1 MRVKGDIVQKFLLGT
16 ALMGALAWNLA
27 QAGELSAID
36 VSNDSA
42 GTRAE
47 ITLSDTGEYRLIKL
61 TGPNRLVVDIDD
73 AEVKKELKFTPAGWI
88 TNVRTGV
95 QDSGAARVVF
105 DLEGTANRV
114 RSRIENVNGVRK
126 LILTFPGQGVA
137 AAPAPNPTPVVTQPA
152 PVVAAATL
160 APTPRDNELNSLI
173 SDLRQGTAM
182 VPPAP
187 ATVTAQVPTSQPSAV
202 VMPAAAQD
210 IPKVMPREATP
221 VTIATGVPT
230 RRATGV
236 PTALTPKGAAALQ
249 QGTVSSVTPPVRV
262 ATPAP
267 TPVVVNNPPPR
278 YTAPPVMGVQS
289 VRELRN
295 ERLQRGQREL
305 VIAIDPGHGGQ
316 DSGAIGLNGTR
327 EKDVVLQIAR
337 ELARQVNATPG
348 MRAVLT
354 RNSDYFIP
362 LPDRPKIARKAG
374 ADIFISVHA
383 DAVENNRSA
392 GGSSVYVLSTK
403 GASSQRARWL
413 ADKENA
419 ADLIGGVKLER
430 ATNSLASVLIDLTQ
444 SGHMKASEDAA
455 SVVLEG
461 LKGTGNRIHKRSI
474 ERANFAV
481 LRGSDMPSMLV
492 ETAFISNPDEERK
505 LQDPSY
511 QSRLAGAI
519 LDGVHTYFSRQAP
532 PGTIYASLGDGETN
546 ANVSGGSP

>member
-1 MRVKGDIVQKFLLGT
+1 MRVKGEIVQKFLMGT

-47 ITLSDTGEYRLIKL
+47 ITLSNTGEYRLLKL

-105 DLEGTANRV
+105 DLDGTANRV
-114 RSRIENVNGVRK
+114 RSRIENVNGLRK

-137 AAPAPNPTPVVTQPA
+137 AAAPAPKPVVTQAA
-152 PVVAAATL
+152 PVVAAATV
-160 APTPRDNELNSLI
+160 APTQRDNELNSLI
-173 SDLRQGTAM
+173 SDLRNGTT
-182 VPPAP
+182 VAP
-187 ATVTAQVPTSQPSAV
+187 ASQPSTAV
-202 VMPAAAQD
+202 VMPAATVEPA
-210 IPKVMPREATP
+210 KVMPRAATP
-221 VTIATGVPT
+221 VTIATGIPT

-236 PTALTPKGAAALQ
+236 PTALTATGAAALQ
-249 QGTVSSVTPPVRV
+249 QGTVSNVTPAPVRV
-262 ATPAP
+262 AAPTPAP
-267 TPVVVNNPPPR
+267 APVVVNNPAPR

-316 DSGAIGLNGTR
+316 DSGAIGMNGTR

-348 MRAVLT
+348 MRAILT
-354 RNSDYFIP
+354 RNADYLIP
-362 LPDRPKIARKAG
+362 LPERPRIARKAG

-383 DAVENNRSA
+383 DAVANNRSA

-419 ADLIGGVKLER
+419 SDLIGGVKLER

-455 SVVLEG
+455 SVVLQG
-461 LKGTGNRIHKRSI
+461 LMGTGNRVHKRTV
-474 ERANFAV
+474 EKANFAV
-481 LRGSDMPSMLV
+481 LRGADMPSMLV
-492 ETAFISNPDEERK
+492 ETAFISNPEEERK
-505 LQDPSY
+505 LQDPVF
-511 QSRLAGAI
+511 QSRTAAAI

-532 PGTIYASLGDGETN
+532 PGTIYASLNEAD

>member
-1 MRVKGDIVQKFLLGT
+1 MRVKGEIVQKFLMGT

-47 ITLSDTGEYRLIKL
+47 ITLSNTGEYRLLKL

-105 DLEGTANRV
+105 DLDGTANRV

-137 AAPAPNPTPVVTQPA
+137 AAAPAPKPVVTQAA
-152 PVVAAATL
+152 PVVAAATV
-160 APTPRDNELNSLI
+160 APTQRDNELNSLI
-173 SDLRQGTAM
+173 SDLRNGTT
-182 VPPAP
+182 VAP
-187 ATVTAQVPTSQPSAV
+187 ASQPSTAV
-202 VMPAAAQD
+202 VMPAATVEPA
-210 IPKVMPREATP
+210 KVMPRAATP
-221 VTIATGVPT
+221 VTIATGIPT

-236 PTALTPKGAAALQ
+236 PTALTATGAAALQ
-249 QGTVSSVTPPVRV
+249 QGTVSNVTPAPVRV
-262 ATPAP
+262 AAPTPAP
-267 TPVVVNNPPPR
+267 APVVVNNPAPR

-316 DSGAIGLNGTR
+316 DSGAIGMNGTR

-348 MRAVLT
+348 MRAILT
-354 RNSDYFIP
+354 RNADYLIP
-362 LPDRPKIARKAG
+362 LPERPRIARKAG

-383 DAVENNRSA
+383 DAVANNRSA

-419 ADLIGGVKLER
+419 SDLIGGVKLER

-455 SVVLEG
+455 SVVLQG
-461 LKGTGNRIHKRSI
+461 LMGTGNRVHKRTV
-474 ERANFAV
+474 EKANFAV
-481 LRGSDMPSMLV
+481 LRGADMPSMLV
-492 ETAFISNPDEERK
+492 ETAFISNPEEERK
-505 LQDPSY
+505 LQDPVF
-511 QSRLAGAI
+511 QSRTAAAI

-532 PGTIYASLGDGETN
+532 PGTIYASLNEAD

>member
-1 MRVKGDIVQKFLLGT
+1 MRVKGDIVQKFLMGT

-47 ITLSDTGEYRLIKL
+47 ITLSNTGEYRLLKL

-105 DLEGTANRV
+105 DLDGTANRV

-137 AAPAPNPTPVVTQPA
+137 TAAPAPKPVVTQAA
-152 PVVAAATL
+152 PVVAAATV
-160 APTPRDNELNSLI
+160 APTQRDNELNSLI
-173 SDLRQGTAM
+173 SDLRNGTT
-182 VPPAP
+182 VAP
-187 ATVTAQVPTSQPSAV
+187 ASQPSTAV
-202 VMPAAAQD
+202 VMPAATVEPA
-210 IPKVMPREATP
+210 KVMPRAATP
-221 VTIATGVPT
+221 VTIATGIPT

-236 PTALTPKGAAALQ
+236 PTALTATGAAALQ
-249 QGTVSSVTPPVRV
+249 QGTVSNVTPAPVRV
-262 ATPAP
+262 AAPTPAP
-267 TPVVVNNPPPR
+267 APVVVNNPAPR

-316 DSGAIGLNGTR
+316 DSGAIGMNGTR

-348 MRAVLT
+348 MRAILT
-354 RNSDYFIP
+354 RNADYLIP
-362 LPDRPKIARKAG
+362 LPERPRIARKAG

-383 DAVENNRSA
+383 DAVANNRSA

-419 ADLIGGVKLER
+419 SDLIGGVKLER

-455 SVVLEG
+455 SVVLQG
-461 LKGTGNRIHKRSI
+461 LMGTGNRVHKRTV
-474 ERANFAV
+474 EKANFAV
-481 LRGSDMPSMLV
+481 LRGADMPSMLV
-492 ETAFISNPDEERK
+492 ETAFISNPEEERK
-505 LQDPSY
+505 LQDPVF
-511 QSRLAGAI
+511 QSRTAAAI

-532 PGTIYASLGDGETN
+532 PGTIYASLNEAD

>member
-1 MRVKGDIVQKFLLGT
+1 MRVKGDIVQKFLMGT

-47 ITLSDTGEYRLIKL
+47 ITLSNTGEYRLLKL

-105 DLEGTANRV
+105 DLDGTANRV

-137 AAPAPNPTPVVTQPA
+137 AAAPAPKPVVTQAA
-152 PVVAAATL
+152 PVVAAATV
-160 APTPRDNELNSLI
+160 APTQRDNELNSLI
-173 SDLRQGTAM
+173 SDLRNGTT
-182 VPPAP
+182 VAP
-187 ATVTAQVPTSQPSAV
+187 ASQPSTAV
-202 VMPAAAQD
+202 VMPAATVEPA
-210 IPKVMPREATP
+210 KVMPRAATP
-221 VTIATGVPT
+221 VTIATGIPT

-236 PTALTPKGAAALQ
+236 PTALTATGAAALQ
-249 QGTVSSVTPPVRV
+249 QGTVSNVTPAPVRV
-262 ATPAP
+262 AAPTPAP
-267 TPVVVNNPPPR
+267 APVVVNNPAPR

-316 DSGAIGLNGTR
+316 DSGAIGMNGTR

-348 MRAVLT
+348 MRAILT
-354 RNSDYFIP
+354 RNADYLIP
-362 LPDRPKIARKAG
+362 LPERPRIARKAG

-383 DAVENNRSA
+383 DAVANNRSA

-419 ADLIGGVKLER
+419 SDLIGGVKLER

-455 SVVLEG
+455 SVVLQG
-461 LKGTGNRIHKRSI
+461 LMGTGNRVHKRTV
-474 ERANFAV
+474 EKANFAV
-481 LRGSDMPSMLV
+481 LRGADMPSMLV
-492 ETAFISNPDEERK
+492 ETAFISNPEEERK
-505 LQDPSY
+505 LQDPVF
-511 QSRLAGAI
+511 QSRTAAAI

-532 PGTIYASLGDGETN
+532 PGTIYASLNEAD

>member
-1 MRVKGDIVQKFLLGT
+1 MRVKGDIVQKFLMGT

-47 ITLSDTGEYRLIKL
+47 ITLSNTGEYRLLKL

-105 DLEGTANRV
+105 DLDGTANRV

-137 AAPAPNPTPVVTQPA
+137 AAAPPPMPVVVAAAPQAT
-152 PVVAAATL
+152 PVVAAATV
-160 APTPRDNELNSLI
+160 APTPRENELNSLI
-173 SDLRQGTAM
+173 SDLRNGGA
-182 VPPAP
+182 VAPAP
-187 ATVTAQVPTSQPSAV
+187 QQSAAV
-202 VMPAAAQD
+202 VMPVEIVEPA
-210 IPKVMPREATP
+210 KVMPRAATP
-221 VTIATGVPT
+221 VTIATGIPT

-236 PTALTPKGAAALQ
+236 PTALTAAGAAALQ
-249 QGTVSSVTPPVRV
+249 QGTVSNVAPSPAPAPVRV
-262 ATPAP
+262 AAP
-267 TPVVVNNPPPR
+267 TSAPAPVVVNSAAPR
-278 YTAPPVMGVQS
+278 YTPPPVMGVQS

-305 VIAIDPGHGGQ
+305 VVAIDPGHGGQ
-316 DSGAIGLNGTR
+316 DSGAVGMNGTR

-354 RNSDYFIP
+354 RNADYFIP
-362 LPDRPKIARKAG
+362 LPERPRIARKAR

-383 DAVENNRSA
+383 DAVANNRSA

-419 ADLIGGVKLER
+419 SDLIGGVKLER

-444 SGHMKASEDAA
+444 SGHMKAAEDAA
-455 SVVLEG
+455 SVVLQG
-461 LKGTGNRIHKRSI
+461 LMGTGNRVHKRTV
-474 ERANFAV
+474 EKANFAV
-481 LRGSDMPSMLV
+481 LRGADMPSMLV

-505 LQDPSY
+505 LQDPVF
-511 QSRLAGAI
+511 QSRTAAAI

-532 PGTIYASLGDGETN
+532 PGTIYASLGDAD

>member
-1 MRVKGDIVQKFLLGT
+1 MRVKGEIVQKFLMGT

-47 ITLSDTGEYRLIKL
+47 ITLSNTGEYRLLKL

-105 DLEGTANRV
+105 DLDGTANRV

-137 AAPAPNPTPVVTQPA
+137 AAAPAPKPVVTQAA
-152 PVVAAATL
+152 PVVAAATV
-160 APTPRDNELNSLI
+160 APTQRDNELNSLI
-173 SDLRQGTAM
+173 SDLRNGTT
-182 VPPAP
+182 VAP
-187 ATVTAQVPTSQPSAV
+187 ASQPSTAV
-202 VMPAAAQD
+202 VMPAATVEPA
-210 IPKVMPREATP
+210 KVMPHAATP
-221 VTIATGVPT
+221 VTIATGIPT

-236 PTALTPKGAAALQ
+236 PTALTATGAAALQ
-249 QGTVSSVTPPVRV
+249 QGTVSNVTPAPVRV
-262 ATPAP
+262 AAPTPAP
-267 TPVVVNNPPPR
+267 APVVVNNPAPR

-316 DSGAIGLNGTR
+316 DSGAIGMNGTR

-348 MRAVLT
+348 MRAILT
-354 RNSDYFIP
+354 RNADYLIP
-362 LPDRPKIARKAG
+362 LPERPRIARKAG

-383 DAVENNRSA
+383 DAVANNRSA

-419 ADLIGGVKLER
+419 SDLIGGVKLER

-455 SVVLEG
+455 SVVLQG
-461 LKGTGNRIHKRSI
+461 LMGTGNRVHKRTV
-474 ERANFAV
+474 EKANFAV
-481 LRGSDMPSMLV
+481 LRGADMPSMLV
-492 ETAFISNPDEERK
+492 ETAFISNPEEERK
-505 LQDPSY
+505 LQDPVF
-511 QSRLAGAI
+511 QSRTAAAI

-532 PGTIYASLGDGETN
+532 PGTIYASLNEAD

>member
-1 MRVKGDIVQKFLLGT
+1 MGT
-16 ALMGALAWNLA
+16 LAWNLS
-27 QAGELSAID
+27 QAGELTAID
-36 VSNDSA
+36 VTNDSA

-47 ITLSDTGEYRLIKL
+47 LTLDASTEYRILKL
-61 TGPNRLVVDIDD
+61 SGPNRLVVDLDRT
-73 AEVKKELKFTPAGWI
+73 EVRKGLSFTPVGWI

-95 QDSGAARVVF
+95 QDTGARVVF
-105 DLEGTANRV
+105 DLEGSASKV
-114 RSRIENVNGVRK
+114 RSRIETVNGVRK
-126 LILTFPGQGVA
+126 LVLTFPGQGAVAKAAAPQVHPQPQPQAQPAVSVA
-137 AAPAPNPTPVVTQPA
+137 AAPVQTNVTP
-152 PVVAAATL
+152 ATL
-160 APTPRDNELNSLI
+160 APTQRDRELNDLI
-173 SDLRQGTAM
+173 SDLRGTPNPAPSATPAQSATAM
-182 VPPAP
+182 
-187 ATVTAQVPTSQPSAV
+187 
-202 VMPAAAQD
+202 VMPAASA
-210 IPKVMPREATP
+210 PVEKVQPRAAVATT
-221 VTIATGVPT
+221 VATGVPT

-236 PTALTPKGAAALQ
+236 PTALTAKGAAALQ

-262 ATPAP
+262 ATAAP
-267 TPVVVNNPPPR
+267 TQTVVNNPAPR
-278 YTAPPVMGVQS
+278 NTAAPSMGVQS

-295 ERLQRGQREL
+295 DRLQRGQREL

-316 DSGAIGLNGTR
+316 DSGAVGMNGTR

-337 ELARQVNATPG
+337 ELARQVNGTPG

-362 LPDRPKIARKAG
+362 LPERPRIARKAG

-383 DAVENNRSA
+383 DAVEGNRSA

-419 ADLIGGVKLER
+419 SDLIGGVKLER

-461 LKGTGNRIHKRSI
+461 LKNTGNRIHKRSI

-492 ETAFISNPDEERK
+492 ETAFISNPDEEQRLK
-505 LQDPSY
+505 DPSF
-511 QSRLAGAI
+511 QSRTAGAI
-519 LDGVHTYFSRQAP
+519 LDGIHTYFSRQAP
-532 PGTIYASLGDGETN
+532 PGTIYASLSEADSN
-546 ANVSGGSP
+546 AAGGSP